1 MFKLISR
8 CQNVRRI
15 TRLDGHVRRYSINSA
30 NQIDEDKLIKRIK
43 LKDNLYE
50 FKGLNT
56 IDKNN
61 LKSSKD
67 KLDNLVDELIECDNV
82 EDFLNAIYPHLTSF
96 KSKHFELIY
105 FKLNDG

>member
-43 LKDNLYE
+43 LKDNFYL
-50 FKGLNT
+50 
-56 IDKNN
+56 
-61 LKSSKD
+61 LKD
-67 KLDNLVDELIECDNV
+67 
-82 EDFLNAIYPHLTSF
+82 
-96 KSKHFELIY
+96 
-105 FKLNDG
+105 